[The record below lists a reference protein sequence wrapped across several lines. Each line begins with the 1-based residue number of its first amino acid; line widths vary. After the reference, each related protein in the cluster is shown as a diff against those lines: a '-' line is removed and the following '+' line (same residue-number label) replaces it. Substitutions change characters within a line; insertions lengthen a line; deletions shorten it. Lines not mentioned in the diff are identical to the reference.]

1 VNDNGAREVAVLV
14 RGSTRLRDN
23 LLSAR
28 AGGKSDAG
36 ISEIVQDRY
45 PGTTVRTVFEECGGA
60 GTFLAALG
68 SDAQQG
74 FPTSIR
80 RETPDILVLSTD
92 ADLEHADVP
101 WDDGGFADRVVS
113 DMLAAIR
120 IVKGEIGS
128 HVLVVNCSSLAPE
141 ERISNYSEIPM
152 QPHSLLAHRLNLAV
166 MQLSYEEGVS
176 LVDVDRLIA
185 EVGGEEH
192 VTAPLDYSSVACRAI
207 AEEWVRIAADYGFFD
222 ERPLLPQMS
231 RTALT

>member
-1 VNDNGAREVAVLV
+1 MNDARGHEVSVLV
-14 RGSTRLRDN
+14 HGSKRLRDN
-23 LLSAR
+23 LLSME
-28 AGGKSDAG
+28 AGGKSEIG
-36 ISEIVQDRY
+36 ISEIVEDHY
-45 PGTTVRTVFEECGGA
+45 PEISLRTTFEICGGA
-60 GTFLAALG
+60 GTLLAALE
-68 SDAQQG
+68 SDTTGG

-80 RETPDILVLSTD
+80 REAPDILVLSTD

-120 IVKGEIGS
+120 IVKSEIGS
-128 HVLVVNCSSLAPE
+128 HVLLLNCSSLAPD
-141 ERISNYSEIPM
+141 ERISNYSEIPV

-166 MQLSYEEGVS
+166 MQLSFEEGVS
-176 LVDVDRLIA
+176 IVDVDRLIA

-192 VTAPLDYSSVACRAI
+192 VEAPLDYSPVACRAI

-231 RTALT
+231 RTAMT

>member
-1 VNDNGAREVAVLV
+1 VNDSGVREVSVLL

-23 LLSAR
+23 LLSER

-45 PGTTVRTVFEECGGA
+45 PGTTVTTVFEACGGA
-60 GTFLAALG
+60 ETFLAALG
-68 SDAQQG
+68 SDGQQG

-80 RETPDILVLSTD
+80 HGAPDILVLSTD
-92 ADLEHADVP
+92 ADLEHADVL
-101 WDDGGFADRVVS
+101 WEDAGFADRIVS

-120 IVKGEIGS
+120 IVKSEIGS
-128 HVLVVNCSSLAPE
+128 HVLLVNCSSLAPE
-141 ERISNYSEIPM
+141 ERISNYSEIPV

-192 VTAPLDYSSVACRAI
+192 VMAPLDYSSVACRAV

-231 RTALT
+231 RTAMT